1 MRFGGCIGSCLTT
14 GSRAALKSLAQDLLY
29 DLLYD
34 LPYIAT
40 VEADCDSTDI
50 ASKQADVIFVLR
62 FAICHRLQVD
72 TREACT

>member
-14 GSRAALKSLAQDLLY
+14 GSRAALKSLAQ

-72 TREACT
+72 TREACN